1 MFPHTHQRAIIY
13 KPALTM
19 QKYLNV
25 LGAAGF
31 ILAAANTAL
40 IVGAVLRGPAM
51 VEKAF
56 SEIELKITTVLFDR
70 LDSSITEAMPTQ
82 VKELMPSETGP
93 AIPF

>member
-1 MFPHTHQRAIIY
+1 METI
-13 KPALTM
+13 M
-19 QKYLNV
+19 QKYLNA

-40 IVGAVLRGPAM
+40 VVVAVVRGPAI

-70 LDSSITEAMPTQ
+70 LDSSVTEAMPSQ
-82 VKELMPSETGP
+82 VQELMPSTTGP